1 MKPYVKALVDKVRN
15 LVLVEVRV
23 VGEDVFDGFLDL
35 NSDFWRLS
43 DLFWLRRLPWI
54 EAIPDITNSLLCGTK
69 RCYNIEICLI

>member
-1 MKPYVKALVDKVRN
+1 MKPYVKALVDKVGN

-43 DLFWLRRLPWI
+43 NLF
-54 EAIPDITNSLLCGTK
+54 
-69 RCYNIEICLI
+69 